1 MFETAETQ
9 AELFG
14 VLACATRIKILRVIA
29 ESPKPVGRIADE
41 IGVSLQNT
49 SHHLRFMKDKGV
61 LISNRKGQC
70 VEYSIAY
77 PQFIGE
83 LLGLSTSR
91 AEQRL

>member
-1 MFETAETQ
+1 MFETEETQ

-29 ESPKPVGRIADE
+29 ECPKPVGMIAEE

-61 LISNRKGQC
+61 LTSKRKGQS

-77 PQFIGE
+77 PQFIRE
-83 LLGLSTSR
+83 LLGIATSR
-91 AEQRL
+91 S

>member
-29 ESPKPVGRIADE
+29 DTPKPVGMIAEE

-49 SHHLRFMKDKGV
+49 SHHLRVMKDKGI
-61 LISNRKGQC
+61 LISRRKGQS

-83 LLGLSTSR
+83 LLGMTT
-91 AEQRL
+91 E